1 MEQEIWTYSNEQRIP
16 SDSSAGNL
24 LREEILYQL
33 EAHEWFQHDIFGVTL
48 ALEEALIN
56 AIKHG
61 NQYDTNKRVHVVCKI
76 SRSRVRIEITDEG
89 SGFNLQC
96 IPDPT
101 EDENLEK
108 PSGRGIMLMRSYM
121 SLVQYNDV
129 GNCVVMEKLRNVE
142 IS

>member
-1 MEQEIWTYSNEQRIP
+1 MSTDQPP
-16 SDSSAGNL
+16 SDPKQYLVVARRYRPQSF
-24 LREEILYQL
+24 EELVGQKHV
-33 EAHEWFQHDIFGVTL
+33 AQ
-48 ALEEALIN
+48 ALVN

-89 SGFNLQC
+89 NGFNLQC

-108 PSGRGIMLMRSYM
+108 PSGRGIMLMRNYM

-129 GNCVVMEKLRNVE
+129 GNCVVMEKLRNADT
-142 IS
+142 S